1 MVGRVDRETLG
12 RSRGGLTTKIH
23 LLADAALFWVS
34 LAGSLA
40 IALVLTTPI
49 NRWLMAKGKGHAVV
63 RAHH

>member
-1 MVGRVDRETLG
+1 MVGRVDREALG
-12 RSRGGLTTKIH
+12 RSRGGLTTKIR

-34 LAGSLA
+34 VAGSLA

>member
-23 LLADAALFWVS
+23 LLADAVLSWVS

-40 IALVLTTPI
+40 IAFVLTTPI

>member
-23 LLADAALFWVS
+23 LLADAVLSWVS

-40 IALVLTTPI
+40 IAFVLTTPI
-49 NRWLMAKGKGHAVV
+49 NRWLMADG
-63 RAHH
+63 